1 MDVLSLWSHWTR
13 SLVMQEASSTY
24 ASGDKLPWLLAA
36 KVQPPDLIQSY
47 TRRVD
52 LIERVEPLRPLTV
65 LRAPAGFGKTSLLT
79 DVYHRARQA
88 GRLAAWLTID
98 EEDGPGILD
107 AYLAFAFTQAGLA
120 LDLTQEIAYD
130 STAGEPTRRR
140 TKYLSA
146 DIGAAARPC
155 LLVLDDAEKI
165 VHSEAVQ
172 SINFL
177 LQHAP
182 PNLCIALGLRE
193 NPGLDLAGAVLAGN
207 GVYLTVDQLRFRK
220 SDIGRFFGSTLSR
233 RELDELEERSEG
245 WPVVLRAYRNMKLDR
260 GGRQRAM
267 QDLAD
272 GTGSA
277 AEWLVER
284 LLQHL
289 APDDRRVLLDMALF
303 DYVDPQLASDV
314 LDIVDVR
321 ARVESFV
328 LLDGLLQV
336 DDAGRLRLHPML
348 REYCAALYQR
358 ESPRQFAE
366 MHGRIARAEAQQGH
380 VVQALRHAKEADDN
394 RLLGELVEQAG
405 GARIWAR
412 LGAKGIAAVESFLNL
427 EVIEAFPRAGL
438 VRVVLLGQTSRV
450 AEALALYGRLAAA
463 TKGFTEDR
471 PGGDDLALREDDL
484 LIQAAMS
491 GFSCRPLDA
500 PEVQAMLAGTERAA
514 ANEGTDPIVK
524 GALNLLLGIVDQM
537 RGAFDAAWRRG
548 DQSIDSF
555 EQAGAAY
562 GCMFARLHLGSVAFA
577 QGRLDEALDHYASA
591 RPTTVAEV
599 MATEVRHARSVSGP
613 QYASP
618 DLLAIANL
626 GWFDVYAAAYSLT
639 AEQAFEAGGHRAAL
653 LAVEDAKVRSRAKG
667 LVSVERYLDAL
678 QVYWLLRD
686 GRVDAAEQAWRD
698 FELPT
703 DTAALLDLD
712 LAGWRR
718 VEVSTCARIHLHLA
732 REEFDA
738 AAALAKSLCATA
750 EEHGLRRMLMNGVAL
765 AMATESLA
773 GHGDDAAMQMS
784 RFLDLADEV
793 GIVRPLARVR
803 TQALAVLT
811 LLVDKTTGTRRATVV
826 RLLAK
831 LGAEEESELPPYSRR
846 ELEVVLGIEQGLRNK
861 EIADQ
866 LGITEHGVRYHL
878 KKLYAKTNAAERA
891 DMVRR
896 VREQE
901 TATRTANGGST
912 EDHAT

>member
-1 MDVLSLWSHWTR
+1 
-13 SLVMQEASSTY
+13 MQSAGSTY
-24 ASGDKLPWLLAA
+24 ADGDKLPWLLAA
-36 KVQPPDLIQSY
+36 KVQPPDLMQSY
-47 TRRVD
+47 TRRID
-52 LIERVEPLRPLTV
+52 LIERIEPLRPLTV
-65 LRAPAGFGKTSLLT
+65 LRAPAGFGKTSLLA

-98 EEDGPGILD
+98 QEDGPGILD

-130 STAGEPTRRR
+130 SAAGEPTRRR

-146 DIGAAARPC
+146 AIGAAGRPC

-193 NPGLDLAGAVLAGN
+193 NPGLDIAGTVLAGN
-207 GVYLTVDQLRFRK
+207 GVYLTVDQLRFGK
-220 SDIGRFFGSTLSR
+220 PDIGRFFGGTLSR
-233 RELDELEERSEG
+233 RELNELEERSEG
-245 WPVVLRAYRNMKLDR
+245 WPVVLRAYRNMKLDKGSR
-260 GGRQRAM
+260 RRAM
-267 QDLAD
+267 QDLAH
-272 GTGSA
+272 GTGMA
-277 AEWLVER
+277 AEWLSER
-284 LLQHL
+284 LLQRL
-289 APDDRRVLLDMALF
+289 APEDRRLLLDVALF
-303 DYVDPQLASDV
+303 EYIKPELANEM
-314 LDIVDVR
+314 LGIGNVR
-321 ARVESFV
+321 ARMERLVV
-328 LLDGLLQV
+328 LDGLLRV
-336 DDAGRLRLHPML
+336 DDAGGLRLHPML

-358 ESPRQFAE
+358 ESPQRFAR

-380 VVQALRHAKEADDN
+380 VVQALRHAKEAGDN
-394 RLLGELVEQAG
+394 TLLGELVEQAG

-412 LGAKGIAAVESFLNL
+412 LGAKGIAAVESFLNA

-450 AEALALYGRLAAA
+450 AEGLALYGRLAAA
-463 TKGFTEDR
+463 TKGFTKDR
-471 PGGDDLALREDDL
+471 PGGNDRALREDDL

-500 PEVQAMLAGTERAA
+500 PEVQAMLASSERTA
-514 ANEGTDPIVK
+514 ANEDTDPIVK

-537 RGAFDAAWRRG
+537 RGAFDGAWRRG
-548 DQSIDSF
+548 GRSVDSF
-555 EQAGAAY
+555 EQAGAVY
-562 GCMFARLHLGSVAFA
+562 GCMFTRLHLGSVAFA
-577 QGRLDEALDHYASA
+577 QGRLDEALDCYASA

-599 MATEVRHARSVSGP
+599 MATEVRHERSVYGP

-618 DLLAIANL
+618 DLLTIANL

-639 AEQAFEAGGHRAAL
+639 AEQAFETNGPRAAL

-667 LVSVERYLDAL
+667 LLGVERYLDAL

-686 GRVDAAEQAWRD
+686 GRIGAAEQAWRD

-703 DTAALLDLD
+703 DSETLLDLE

-718 VEVSTCARIHLHLA
+718 VEVSACARIHLQLA

-738 AAALAKSLCATA
+738 AAALAQSLCAVA

-765 AMATESLA
+765 AMAAAALA
-773 GHGDDAAMQMS
+773 GRGDEAASQMA

-793 GIVRPLARVR
+793 DIVRPLTQVR
-803 TQALAVLT
+803 EQALAVLAQ
-811 LLVDKTTGTRRATVV
+811 LVDKTAGARRTTVV
-826 RLLAK
+826 QLLAK
-831 LGAEEESELPPYSRR
+831 LGIEEEAEPPPYTQR
-846 ELEVVLGIEQGLRNK
+846 ELEVVLGVEQGLRNK
-861 EIADQ
+861 EIADR

-878 KKLYAKTNAAERA
+878 KNLYSKTNAKGRS
-891 DMVRR
+891 DVVRR

-901 TATRTANGGST
+901 TAMRAAGDEN
-912 EDHAT
+912 AK

>member
-1 MDVLSLWSHWTR
+1 MT
-13 SLVMQEASSTY
+13 QAAGSTY

-52 LIERVEPLRPLTV
+52 LIERVEPLQPLTV
-65 LRAPAGFGKTSLLT
+65 LRAPAGFGKTTLLA

-98 EEDGPGILD
+98 EEDGGGILD
-107 AYLAFAFTQAGLA
+107 AYLAFAFKQAGLA

-146 DIGAAARPC
+146 AIESSGRPC

-165 VHSEAVQ
+165 VHTEAVQ

-193 NPGLDLAGAVLAGN
+193 NPGLDLAGTVLAGN
-207 GVYLTVDQLRFRK
+207 GVYLTVDQLRFGK
-220 SDIGRFFGSTLSR
+220 PDIGRFFGGTLSR
-233 RELDELEERSEG
+233 RDLNELEERSKG
-245 WPVVLRAYRNMKLDR
+245 WPVVLRAYRNMKLNT
-260 GGRQRAM
+260 GGRRRAM

-272 GTGSA
+272 GTGMA
-277 AEWLVER
+277 AEWLGER
-284 LLQHL
+284 LLRDL
-289 APDDRRVLLDMALF
+289 APDDRRFLLDTALF
-303 DYVDPQLASDV
+303 DYINPKLANDV
-314 LDIVDVR
+314 LGIVNVR
-321 ARVESFV
+321 ARVESLV
-328 LLDGLLQV
+328 VLDGLLQV
-336 DDAGRLRLHPML
+336 DDAGGMRLQPML

-358 ESPRQFAE
+358 ESPQRFAM
-366 MHGRIARAEAQQGH
+366 MHGRIARAEALQGR
-380 VVQALRHAKEADDN
+380 VVQALRHAKEAGDN
-394 RLLGELVEQAG
+394 ALLGELVEQAG

-412 LGAKGIAAVESFLNL
+412 LGAKGIAAVESFLSA

-450 AEALALYGRLAAA
+450 AEGLALYGRLAAA
-463 TKGFTEDR
+463 TNGFTKDR
-471 PGGDDLALREDDL
+471 PGGDDRALREDDL

-491 GFSCRPLDA
+491 GFSCRPLDT
-500 PEVQAMLAGTERAA
+500 PEVQAMLASTERAA
-514 ANEGTDPIVK
+514 ANENTDPIVK

-548 DQSIDSF
+548 DQSINAFD
-555 EQAGAAY
+555 QAGAAY
-562 GCMFARLHLGSVAFA
+562 GCMFTRLHLGSVAFA
-577 QGRLDEALDHYASA
+577 QGRLDEALECYASA

-599 MATEVRHARSVSGP
+599 MATEVRHERSVSAP
-613 QYASP
+613 QYTSP
-618 DLLAIANL
+618 DLLTIANL

-639 AEQAFEAGGHRAAL
+639 AEQAFEADGPRAAL

-667 LVSVERYLDAL
+667 LLSVERYLDAL
-678 QVYWLLRD
+678 HVHWLLRD

-703 DTAALLDLD
+703 DSATLLDLE
-712 LAGWRR
+712 LVGWRR
-718 VEVSTCARIHLHLA
+718 VEVSACARIHLHLA
-732 REEFDA
+732 REEFEA
-738 AAALAKSLCATA
+738 AAALANSLCAVA
-750 EEHGLRRMLMNGVAL
+750 EAHGLGRMAMNGIAL
-765 AMATESLA
+765 AMAAESLA
-773 GHGDDAAMQMS
+773 GRGDDAALQMN

-803 TQALAVLT
+803 EQALAVLAF
-811 LLVDKTTGTRRATVV
+811 LVGKTTGARRTTVV
-826 RLLAK
+826 QLLAK
-831 LGAEEESELPPYSRR
+831 LGTKERAEPPPYSQR
-846 ELEVVLGIEQGLRNK
+846 ELEVVLGVEQGLRNK
-861 EIADQ
+861 EIADR

-878 KKLYAKTNAAERA
+878 KNLYAKTNAKERA
-891 DMVRR
+891 EVVRR

-901 TATRTANGGST
+901 TTMRTANGRNT
-912 EDHAT
+912 EDHAR